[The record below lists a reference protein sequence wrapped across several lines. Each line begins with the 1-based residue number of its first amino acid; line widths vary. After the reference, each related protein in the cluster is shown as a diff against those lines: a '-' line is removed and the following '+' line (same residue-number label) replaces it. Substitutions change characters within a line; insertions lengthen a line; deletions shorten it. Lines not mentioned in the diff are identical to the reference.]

1 MKEYIRNGL
10 AVIGGGYLMVK
21 LGCYF
26 LDRYKDDIMNY
37 VADSLVDYIS
47 DEETQDEK
55 KSVGDKM
62 KKKVLLAYLKKGA
75 NK

>member
-1 MKEYIRNGL
+1 MKDYIRNGL
-10 AVIGGGYLMVK
+10 AVIGGGFLIMK
-21 LGCYF
+21 AGCYF
-26 LDRYKDDIMNY
+26 LDRYKDDILNY

-47 DEETQDEK
+47 DEEADEK
-55 KSVGDKM
+55 KPIGEKM